1 MTVSQFCKYKLEN
14 SERLVY
20 HYSAFMTT
28 ICALHLFSSFVAIL
42 GNTLMIRALSK
53 ASSISINLKML
64 FFSLAFSDLAV
75 GLFGQLMNV
84 FITAAMLKMTAGGDR
99 EFDFF
104 CPTILSLSN
113 FFTFFLACASLFTV
127 TAIAVDRLLSVSLHL
142 RYQEIVTERRVAI
155 LLVLLWVASIAAGF
169 AFISIPRNFR
179 IVTVFAQCVGLLV
192 TSGAYARIYK
202 IVRYHK
208 IQIRCQLQQTLSESA
223 RRNQL
228 RQQKSA
234 LDAFFVYVV
243 FVICYLPHLVNSIT
257 FMILSDNS
265 LSVVVSSQATSLLL
279 FLNSSLNP
287 ILYCWRYQEI
297 RHIVKSTLRKILLRS
312 SST

>member
-1 MTVSQFCKYKLEN
+1 MTVSQFCKYILEN
-14 SERLVY
+14 RARLVY

-28 ICALHLFSSFVAIL
+28 ICALNLFFSLVAII
-42 GNTLMIRALSK
+42 GNILMIRALSK

-75 GLFGQLMNV
+75 GLFAQLMHV
-84 FITAAMLKMTAGGDR
+84 AITATTLKMTRNGER
-99 EFDFF
+99 EFDFL
-104 CPTILSLSN
+104 CPTILSLHN
-113 FFTFFLACASLFTV
+113 FFTFSLACASLFTV

-142 RYQEIVTERRVAI
+142 RYQEIVTEKRVAI
-155 LLVLLWVASIAAGF
+155 LLLLLWMVSIAAGF
-169 AFISIPRNFR
+169 TFISISRNYR
-179 IVTVFAQCVGLLV
+179 IVTVAAQCVGLLV
-192 TSGAYARIYK
+192 MSGAYARIYK

-208 IQIRCQLQQTLSESA
+208 IQIRCQFQQTRSDSA
-223 RRNQL
+223 RRSQL

-243 FVICYLPHLVNSIT
+243 FVICYLPHLVDSVT
-257 FMILSDNS
+257 FMILSDS
-265 LSVVVSSQATSLLL
+265 LSVVASSQATILFL

-297 RHIVKSTLRKILLRS
+297 RHIVKSTLRKILLPS

>member
-1 MTVSQFCKYKLEN
+1 MTVSQFCKYNLEN
-14 SERLVY
+14 RERLVY
-20 HYSAFMTT
+20 HYSAFMAT
-28 ICALHLFSSFVAIL
+28 ICALHLFSSLVAIL

-75 GLFGQLMNV
+75 GLFAQLMNV

-104 CPTILSLSN
+104 CPTILSLYN
-113 FFTFFLACASLFTV
+113 FFTFSLACASLFTV

-142 RYQEIVTERRVAI
+142 RYQVFVTERRVAI
-155 LLVLLWVASIAAGF
+155 LLALLWVASIAAGF
-169 AFISIPRNFR
+169 TFISIPRNFR
-179 IVTVFAQCVGLLV
+179 IVTIFAQCVGLLV

-208 IQIRCQLQQTLSESA
+208 IQIRCQFQQTISESA

-228 RQQKSA
+228 RQQKS
-234 LDAFFVYVV
+234 AFFVYVV

>member
-1 MTVSQFCKYKLEN
+1 MTVSQFCKYNLEN
-14 SERLVY
+14 RVHLVY

-28 ICALHLFSSFVAIL
+28 ICALNLFSSLVAIL
-42 GNTLMIRALSK
+42 GNILMIRALSK
-53 ASSISINLKML
+53 ASSISTNLKML

-75 GLFGQLMNV
+75 GLFAQLMDV
-84 FITAAMLKMTAGGDR
+84 AITATMLTMTANGDR
-99 EFDFF
+99 KFDFF
-104 CPTILSLSN
+104 CPTILSLYN
-113 FFTFFLACASLFTV
+113 FFTFSLACASLFTV

-155 LLVLLWVASIAAGF
+155 LLVLLWVASIAASF
-169 AFISIPRNFR
+169 TFIQLQRNYR
-179 IVTVFAQCVGLLV
+179 IVTVVAQCVGLLL

-208 IQIRCQLQQTLSESA
+208 IQIRCQLQQTRSEYA

-243 FVICYLPHLVNSIT
+243 FVICYLPHLIVSVILIT
-257 FMILSDNS
+257 QGDNS
-265 LSVVVSSQATSLLL
+265 FSAVVSSYATCLLL

-287 ILYCWRYQEI
+287 ILCCWRYQEI
-297 RHIVKSTLRKILLRS
+297 RHNVKSTLREMVLRS
-312 SST
+312 STT

>member
-1 MTVSQFCKYKLEN
+1 MTVSQFCKYNLDN
-14 SERLVY
+14 RARLVY

-75 GLFGQLMNV
+75 GLCAQP
-84 FITAAMLKMTAGGDR
+84 IKAAIIAVMLKMTASGDR
-99 EFDFF
+99 KFDFF
-104 CPTILSLSN
+104 CPTILSVSYFLS
-113 FFTFFLACASLFTV
+113 FFLACASLLTV

-169 AFISIPRNFR
+169 TFISIPRNFR

-234 LDAFFVYVV
+234 LDAFFVYIV
-243 FVICYLPHLVNSIT
+243 FVVCYLPHLIECVI
-257 FMILSDNS
+257 FIILGDNS
-265 LSVVVSSQATSLLL
+265 FSVVVSSHATRLLL

>member
-1 MTVSQFCKYKLEN
+1 MTVSQFCKYNLEN
-14 SERLVY
+14 RARHVY
-20 HYSAFMTT
+20 RYSAFMTT
-28 ICALHLFSSFVAIL
+28 ICALNLFSSLVAII
-42 GNTLMIRALSK
+42 GNILMIRALSK
-53 ASSISINLKML
+53 ASSISTNLKML
-64 FFSLAFSDLAV
+64 LFSLAFSDLAV
-75 GLFGQLMNV
+75 GLFAQPINV
-84 FITAAMLKMTAGGDR
+84 AIIAVMLKMTASGDR

-104 CPTILSLSN
+104 CPTILSFSY
-113 FFTFFLACASLFTV
+113 FFSFFLACASLLTV

-169 AFISIPRNFR
+169 TFISLPRNNR
-179 IVTVFAQCVGLLV
+179 IVTVVAQCVGLLV

-208 IQIRCQLQQTLSESA
+208 IQIRCQFQQTRSESA
-223 RRNQL
+223 GRSQL

-243 FVICYLPHLVNSIT
+243 FVTCYLPHLIENVILINQGDDSFSI
-257 FMILSDNS
+257 MVS
-265 LSVVVSSQATSLLL
+265 LHATSLLV

-287 ILYCWRYQEI
+287 ILCCWRYQEI
-297 RHIVKSTLRKILLRS
+297 RHNVKRTLREMVLRS
-312 SST
+312 STT

>member
-1 MTVSQFCKYKLEN
+1 MTVSQFCKYNLDN
-14 SERLVY
+14 RARLVY

-75 GLFGQLMNV
+75 GLCAQP
-84 FITAAMLKMTAGGDR
+84 IKAAIIAVMLKMTASGDR
-99 EFDFF
+99 KFDFF
-104 CPTILSLSN
+104 CPTILSVSYFLS
-113 FFTFFLACASLFTV
+113 FFLACASLLTV

-155 LLVLLWVASIAAGF
+155 LLVLLWVASMAAGF
-169 AFISIPRNFR
+169 TFISFPRNE
-179 IVTVFAQCVGLLV
+179 IVTVVAQCVGLLV

-257 FMILSDNS
+257 FMILSDKS

-287 ILYCWRYQEI
+287 ILCCWRYQEI
-297 RHIVKSTLRKILLRS
+297 RHNVKSTLREMVLRS
-312 SST
+312 STT